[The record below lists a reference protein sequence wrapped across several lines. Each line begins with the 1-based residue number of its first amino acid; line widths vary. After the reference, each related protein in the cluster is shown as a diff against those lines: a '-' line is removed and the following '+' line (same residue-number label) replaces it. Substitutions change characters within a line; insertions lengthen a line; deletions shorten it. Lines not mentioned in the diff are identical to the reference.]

1 MPLKNGA
8 ILFYVWVYEYFHLR
22 QISKHLRCYSPKMQT
37 YENLSW
43 VEFSDASNFAK
54 LPVSSKAVY
63 DAVTE
68 VSHNA
73 CGLYSRKVQEI

>member
-1 MPLKNGA
+1 
-8 ILFYVWVYEYFHLR
+8 
-22 QISKHLRCYSPKMQT
+22 MQT